1 MNDNLDQITGEV
13 EIHGQIPNV
22 SHEAPQLDNN
32 QLSLSWVWNQLPM
45 REPVLIQNTLRRYQK
60 MMIMGPSKSCKTAL
74 AIQLAI
80 AVAEGIPWLENE
92 CAKGSVLYLN
102 FDESI
107 ATIYS
112 RFFDTYQALGIE
124 PKEISNITI
133 LNLKGKMTA
142 ENEDDFI
149 NQVLT
154 LVNGFPYR
162 MMIIDSI
169 DYLFDIGDSGTAIR
183 LNQAIDRFMNKTKIC
198 TVLVH
203 SDIQQETKL
212 SDLSECVVSLNDTS
226 SGSENRSRL
235 SIENKTFPM
244 MPDVLVDFCYP
255 VTWKLGKY
263 QGSLEAFNDG
273 RHEKAKAEFEQAFDE
288 LSHSN
293 EQVHVND
300 LAAYLKIA
308 RETVYKKIKNSNTFQ
323 VNVGIVKRINN
334 Q

>member
-1 MNDNLDQITGEV
+1 MNDNLDPITGEV
-13 EIHGQIPNV
+13 ETHEKFPNM
-22 SHEAPQLDNN
+22 SHEVPQLDNN
-32 QLSLSWVWNQLPM
+32 QPSLSGVWNQLPM

-60 MMIMGPSKSCKTAL
+60 MMITGPSKSCKTAL
-74 AIQLAI
+74 ATQLAI

-107 ATIYS
+107 ITIYS

-133 LNLKGKMTA
+133 LNLKGEMTA
-142 ENEDDFI
+142 ESEDDFI

-203 SDIQQETKL
+203 SDRDE
-212 SDLSECVVSLNDTS
+212 SRMYDLSECVVRVIP
-226 SGSENRSRL
+226 SESRKDSFRISIDSNSFKAPTADKIIDYHYPSIEYRGLYNRSL
-235 SIENKTFPM
+235 DLTNKI
-244 MPDVLVDFCYP
+244 
-255 VTWKLGKY
+255 
-263 QGSLEAFNDG
+263 
-273 RHEKAKAEFEQAFDE
+273 RHEKANYELDKAFNE
-288 LSHSN
+288 LSS
-293 EQVHVND
+293 QGDAVHVND

-323 VNVGIVKRINN
+323 VNVGIVERINN